1 MKFFGAFRGAF
12 GFCDGLFR
20 KIYPKLTHIFTRLD
34 EYFYQKG
41 KREEIL
47 FFCLPILLCLF
58 VVFACILPTIDER
71 YEQAIFGLNQQE
83 QISKEFMALEYSGE
97 STGDETNPR
106 FKNPLQLQLKNAQKI
121 LHALREKSITN
132 DGIEYVLKPF
142 NPQFDTTT
150 KSNITNQSSATE
162 FANTPQDLQNLT
174 PPTNL
179 LFSVVGDS
187 EVLEDI
193 LEILEK
199 NPFIFIQNMSIN
211 APFASG
217 LEMRFEAINFGEI
230 FHSILEQD
238 FAKDTLKDFT
248 KDFARKENEI
258 L

>member
-1 MKFFGAFRGAF
+1 MKFFDAFRGFF
-12 GFCDGLFR
+12 GFCDGLFH

-47 FFCLPILLCLF
+47 FFCLPILLCVF
-58 VVFACILPTIDER
+58 VVFAWILPTIDER

-83 QISKEFMALEYSGE
+83 QIAKEFMALEYSDE
-97 STGDETNPR
+97 STGNDTNPR
-106 FKNPLQLQLKNAQKI
+106 FKNPLQAKLKNAQKM
-121 LHALREKSITN
+121 LHVLREKSITN
-132 DGIEYVLKPF
+132 EGIEYVLKPF
-142 NPQFDTTT
+142 NPQFDATT
-150 KSNITNQSSATE
+150 KSNITNQSSTAD
-162 FANTPQDLQNLT
+162 FANTPLQSL
-174 PPTNL
+174 PSPTNL
-179 LFSVVGDS
+179 HFSVVGDS

-217 LEMRFEAINFGEI
+217 LEMRFEAINFGEV
-230 FHSILEQD
+230 FHNILEQD
-238 FAKDTLKDFT
+238 FAKDTLKDFV
-248 KDFARKENEI
+248 RKENEI

>member
-1 MKFFGAFRGAF
+1 MKFFGAFRGTF
-12 GFCDGLFR
+12 GFFGGLFH
-20 KIYPKLTHIFTRLD
+20 KIHPKLTHIFARLD
-34 EYFYQKG
+34 EHFYQKG

-58 VVFACILPTIDER
+58 VVFAWILPTIDER

-83 QISKEFMALEYSGE
+83 QIAKEFMALEYSGE

-106 FKNPLQLQLKNAQKI
+106 FKNPLQLQLKNAQKM
-121 LHALREKSITN
+121 LYALQEKSITN

-142 NPQFDTTT
+142 NPQFNTTT
-150 KSNITNQSSATE
+150 KSNITNQSSTVD
-162 FANTPQDLQNLT
+162 FANTPQDLQDLT

>member
-1 MKFFGAFRGAF
+1 MKFFGAFGGVF
-12 GFCDGLFR
+12 SFCGGFFH

-47 FFCLPILLCLF
+47 FFCLPILLCVF
-58 VVFACILPTIDER
+58 VVFAWILPTIDER
-71 YEQAIFGLNQQE
+71 YEQAIFGLSQQE
-83 QISKEFMALEYSGE
+83 QIAKEFMALEYSGE
-97 STGDETNPR
+97 STDNATNPR
-106 FKNPLQLQLKNAQKI
+106 FKNPLQAKLKNAQKM
-121 LHALREKSITN
+121 LHALQEKSITN
-132 DGIEYVLKPF
+132 EGIEYMLKPF

-150 KSNITNQSSATE
+150 KSNITNNITD
-162 FANTPQDLQNLT
+162 FANTPLQSPT
-174 PPTNL
+174 PLTNL
-179 LFSVVGDS
+179 HFSVVGDS
-187 EVLEDI
+187 EALEDV

-230 FHSILEQD
+230 FHNILEQD
-238 FAKDTLKDFT
+238 FAKDVLKDSA
-248 KDFARKENEI
+248 KNVARRENEV